1 MYLTQLLRI
10 MRMTAILLLAVG
22 LHVSANTVS
31 QTITFS
37 GKDVALREVFTAV
50 RNQTSFG
57 IIYNKSWL
65 GNTRPLT
72 ISAVNMPL
80 RQFLEEVFAS
90 QPLEFSI
97 IGKMVIVKKKP
108 LKTDSII
115 HQLFSLTPVNIRGR
129 ITNEKGEPVMASVQV
144 KGSNKGATTDSNGEF
159 ELSDVDD
166 QATLIIT
173 GVSIESFEAKVD
185 GKSELKLVGKTKIME
200 SETVTV
206 VSTGYQKIPI
216 ELATGSFTQV
226 SNILLNRSVS
236 TNILDRLKGV
246 ANGVFFPNA
255 GLPFTQ
261 HQSAMASTNPLNRNL
276 GIRVRGESSMA
287 ENGQLSKDPLIVLD
301 NFPYEG
307 DLGNINPNNIESITI
322 LKDASASAIWGA
334 RAGNGVIVITS
345 KKGALNQRM
354 QVSFT
359 ANLTQGNKPDL
370 SYNRSF
376 LPAGSFI
383 EAEEYLFS
391 KGYYDASLNNS
402 FSWPAITPSV
412 EIMALRRSGS
422 ISDEDATA
430 QLNALKQQ
438 DIRNDFKQY
447 MYRRSVAQQYSIEMR
462 GGSHNLAYAF
472 SGSFDKNISNSQGL
486 GLSRLALTSF
496 MSYTPLKGLEFSV
509 GMNYGVNRSE
519 NNDIPDISY
528 LNTYPYAQLVNEQG
542 KPIPI
547 VKDYRTQYVENAAA
561 LGFLNWQYTPLD
573 ELKFMDRY
581 SKNDNVLLKAGMKY
595 SFASFLSADIQFQSE
610 QQKITNNNYRS
621 QESYEARNLVNS
633 FSIRNAANGTF
644 TYQVPKGGLLDL
656 SQADWSVNNLR
667 AQLNFDR
674 KFHKDHA
681 VTAIAGIEMRELKTS
696 GHNVKLYGYD
706 EERGTSATN
715 INFSMSLPV
724 NPSGAAYIEAPEA
737 NIYGMLN
744 RFISFYANA
753 AWSYKSRYVLTVSG
767 RRDGSNIFGAATN
780 NKFSPLWSA
789 GMSWELS
796 REPFY
801 HSTLLP
807 YLRLRS
813 SYGYSGNVY
822 QRPAYTTGTF
832 LVSPLTGATS
842 IFDLTAPNPNLT
854 WEKIRTF
861 NMGMDFSFKGDHFGG
876 SVEWFRK
883 DGLDL
888 IQAQPIAPTIGFREF
903 FGNSAS
909 TRTYGIDI
917 QLKGKIN
924 LGAVTWQPT
933 LIVNTIRDK
942 VVEYDRTK
950 LNIQGTSPTT
960 IGIPG
965 KPLYSIFSYHW
976 AGLDP
981 QTGDPQGYLNG
992 KVSKDYTAIANNN
1005 HPDSLVF
1012 NGTSRPQLFGAF
1024 RNDLHWKRFSL
1035 SFNIVYKLGYYF
1047 RASTSSLNYAD
1058 IVSSGPGRHS
1068 DFDRRW
1074 QHPGDELQTQVPS
1087 LVYPSNAQRNN
1098 FYRYSEV
1105 LVNKADHI
1113 RLEDLRISYTLPN
1126 KNGKRR
1132 LFENAQLYLYGS
1144 NLGII
1149 WRANKLGVDPDIT
1162 ETLGS
1167 SILPAPFTLS
1177 AGFRVSL

>member
-1 MYLTQLLRI
+1 

-22 LHVSANTVS
+22 LHVSGKTVS

-37 GKDVALREVFTAV
+37 GKDATLREVFTAV
-50 RNQTSFG
+50 RSQTSFG

-65 GNTRPLT
+65 GNTRSLT
-72 ISAVNMPL
+72 INAVNMPL
-80 RQFLEEVFAS
+80 RQFLEEVFAT

-108 LKTDSII
+108 PKTDSII
-115 HQLFSLTPVNIRGR
+115 HQLFSHPPVNIRGR

-144 KGSNKGATTDSNGEF
+144 KGSNKGTTTDSNGEF

-173 GVSIESFEAKVD
+173 GVSIESFETKVY
-185 GKSELKLVGKTKIME
+185 GKSELNLVGKTKITE

-216 ELATGSFTQV
+216 ERATGSFAQV
-226 SNILLNRSVS
+226 NNELLNRSVS
-236 TNILDRLKGV
+236 TNILGRLKGV
-246 ANGVFFPNA
+246 ANGVFFPNS

-261 HQSAMASTNPLNRNL
+261 HQAAMASTNPLNRNL

-287 ENGQLSKDPLIVLD
+287 ENLQLSKDPLIVLD

-345 KKGALNQRM
+345 KKGALDQPM
-354 QVSFT
+354 KVSAT
-359 ANLTQGNKPDL
+359 ANLTLGNRPDL

-376 LPAGSFI
+376 LPASSFI

-412 EIMALRRSGS
+412 EIMALRRSGA
-422 ISDEDATA
+422 ITEEDAAA

-438 DIRNDFKQY
+438 DNRDDFKQY
-447 MYRRSVAQQYSIEMR
+447 LYRRSVAQQYSVEMR
-462 GGSHNLAYAF
+462 GGSRNLAYAF
-472 SGSFDKNISNSQGL
+472 SGGFDKNTSNLQGL
-486 GLSRLALTSF
+486 GLNRLALTSF
-496 MSYTPLKGLEFSV
+496 MSYVPVKGLEFNV
-509 GMNYGVNRSE
+509 GMNYGVNRTE
-519 NNDIPDISY
+519 NNNIPDISY
-528 LNTYPYAQLVNEQG
+528 VSTYPYARLVNDQG
-542 KPIPI
+542 KPVPV
-547 VKDYRTQYVENAAA
+547 VKDYRTQFVENAAA
-561 LGFLNWQYTPLD
+561 LGFLNWQYVPLD
-573 ELKFMDRY
+573 ELNFMDRY
-581 SKNDNVLLKAGMKY
+581 SRNENILLKAGIKY
-595 SFASFLSADIQFQSE
+595 SFTSFLSADIQFQSE
-610 QQKITNNNYRS
+610 QQKINNNNYRS
-621 QESYEARNLVNS
+621 QESYEARNLVNR
-633 FSIRNAANGTF
+633 FAIRNATTGTF
-644 TYQVPKGGLLDL
+644 TYQVPRGGLLDL
-656 SQADWSVNNLR
+656 SQADWSANNLR

-681 VTAIAGIEMRELKTS
+681 VTAIAGIELRELKTS

-715 INFSMSLPV
+715 INYSMSLPV

-744 RFISFYANA
+744 RFISFYGNA
-753 AWSYKSRYVLTVSG
+753 AWSYKSRYVLTLSG

-801 HSTLLP
+801 QSPLLP
-807 YLRLRS
+807 YLRLRT

-822 QRPAYTTGTF
+822 QRAAYTTGTF

-842 IFDLTAPNPNLT
+842 IFDLTAPNPQLT

-876 SVEWFRK
+876 SIEWFRK

-917 QLKGKIN
+917 QLKGKIH
-924 LGAVTWQPT
+924 LGALTWQPT

-950 LNIQGTSPTT
+950 LNIQGTSPAA

-965 KPLYSIFSYHW
+965 KPLYSIFSYQW

-1024 RNDLHWKRFSL
+1024 RNDFHWKSFSL

-1047 RASTSSLNYAD
+1047 RASTGSLNYAD

-1068 DFDRRW
+1068 DFDKRW
-1074 QHPGDELQTQVPS
+1074 QQPGDELQTQVPS

-1126 KNGKRR
+1126 KNRKRK
-1132 LFENAQLYLYGS
+1132 LFESAQLYLYGS

>member
-1 MYLTQLLRI
+1 MFLTQLLRI

-22 LHVSANTVS
+22 LHVSGKTVS

-37 GKDVALREVFTAV
+37 GKDATLREVFTAV
-50 RNQTSFG
+50 RNQTDFG
-57 IIYNKSWL
+57 IIYNKLWL

-72 ISAVNMPL
+72 IKAVNMPL
-80 RQFLEEVFAS
+80 RRFLEEVFAS

-97 IGKMVIVKKKP
+97 VGKMVIVRKRPPTFDSLSQQLIP
-108 LKTDSII
+108 LI
-115 HQLFSLTPVNIRGR
+115 PVVIRGR
-129 ITNEKGEPVMASVQV
+129 VTNEKGEPVIASVQV
-144 KGSNKGATTDSNGEF
+144 KGTNKGTTTDNNGEF
-159 ELSDVDD
+159 ELTDVDD
-166 QATLIIT
+166 QATLVIT
-173 GVSIESFEAKVD
+173 GVSIESFETKLN
-185 GKSELKLVGKTKIME
+185 GKSELKLVGKTKIIE

-206 VSTGYQKIPI
+206 ISTGYQKVPI
-216 ELATGSFTQV
+216 ERATGSFTQV
-226 SNILLNRSVS
+226 NNTLLNRSVS

-246 ANGVFFPNA
+246 ANGVFFPNS
-255 GLPFTQ
+255 GLPYTE

-287 ENGQLSKDPLIVLD
+287 DNLQLSKDPLIVLD

-322 LKDASASAIWGA
+322 LKDASASSIWGA

-345 KKGALNQRM
+345 KKGMLNQPM
-354 QVSFT
+354 KVSFT
-359 ANLTQGNKPDL
+359 ANLTQGSKPDL

-383 EAEEYLFS
+383 AAEEYLFS

-412 EIMALRRSGS
+412 EIMALRRSGA
-422 ISDEDATA
+422 ITDEEAAA

-438 DIRNDFKQY
+438 DIRDDFKKY
-447 MYRRSVAQQYSIEMR
+447 LYRRSVAQQYSVEMR

-472 SGSFDKNISNSQGL
+472 SGGFDKNTANLQGI

-496 MSYTPLKGLEFSV
+496 MSYVPVKKMEFNV
-509 GMNYGVNRSE
+509 GINYGINRAE
-519 NNDIPDISY
+519 NNNIPDINY
-528 LNTYPYAQLVNEQG
+528 LSTYPYAQLVNDQG
-542 KPIPI
+542 NPVPM
-547 VKDYRTQYVENAAA
+547 VKDYRTQYVESAAA
-561 LGFLNWQYTPLD
+561 LGFMNWQYVPLD
-573 ELKFMDRY
+573 ELNHMDRY
-581 SKNDNVLLKAGMKY
+581 SRNENILLKAGMKY
-595 SFASFLSADIQFQSE
+595 SFTSFLSADIQFQNE
-610 QQKITNNNYRS
+610 QQKITNNDYRS
-621 QESYEARNLVNS
+621 QESYEARDLVNR
-633 FSIRNAANGTF
+633 FSIRNAATGTF
-644 TYQVPKGGLLDL
+644 TYQVPRGGLLDL
-656 SQADWSVNNLR
+656 SQADWSASNLR
-667 AQLNFDR
+667 AQLNFDQ
-674 KFHKDHA
+674 KFHQDHA
-681 VTAIAGIEMRELKTS
+681 VTAIAGIELRELKTS

-715 INFSMSLPV
+715 INYSAGLPV
-724 NPSGAAYIEAPEA
+724 NPSGSAYIEAPEA

-744 RFISFYANA
+744 RFISFYSNA
-753 AWSYKSRYVLTVSG
+753 AWSYKNRYVLTVSG
-767 RRDGSNIFGAATN
+767 RRDGANLFGAAIN

-801 HSTLLP
+801 HSILLP
-807 YLRLRS
+807 YLRLRG

-822 QRPAYTTGTF
+822 QRAAYTTGTF
-832 LVSPLTGATS
+832 LTSSLTGATS
-842 IFDLTAPNPNLT
+842 IFDLTAPNPYLT

-861 NMGMDFSFKGDHFGG
+861 NIGMDFSFTGDQFGG
-876 SVEWFRK
+876 SIEWFRK

-888 IQAQPIAPTIGFREF
+888 IQAQPIAPSIGFREF

-909 TRTYGIDI
+909 TRTYGFDI
-917 QLKGKIN
+917 QLKGKVRF
-924 LGAVTWQPT
+924 GAVTWQPT

-950 LNIQGTSPTT
+950 LNIQGTSPTA

-965 KPLYSIFSYHW
+965 KPLYSIFSYHV

-981 QTGDPQGYLNG
+981 QTGDPRGYLNG

-1012 NGTSRPQLFGAF
+1012 NGTSRPRLFGAF
-1024 RNDLHWKRFSL
+1024 RNDFHWKGFSL

-1047 RASTSSLNYAD
+1047 RASTGSLNYAD
-1058 IVSSGPGRHS
+1058 IVSSSPGRHS
-1068 DFDRRW
+1068 DFDKRW
-1074 QHPGDELQTQVPS
+1074 QQPGDELETQVPS

-1098 FYRYSEV
+1098 FYRYSEL

-1113 RLEDLRISYTLPN
+1113 RLEDLRIGYTLTN
-1126 KNGKRR
+1126 KNRKRKH
-1132 LFENAQLYLYGS
+1132 FESVQLYLYGS
-1144 NLGII
+1144 NIGIL

-1167 SILPAPFTLS
+1167 PVLPAPFTLS